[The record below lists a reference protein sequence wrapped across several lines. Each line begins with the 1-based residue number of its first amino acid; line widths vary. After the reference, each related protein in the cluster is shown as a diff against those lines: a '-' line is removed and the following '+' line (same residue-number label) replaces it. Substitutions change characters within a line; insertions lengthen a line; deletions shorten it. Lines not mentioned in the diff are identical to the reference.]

1 MKLNYF
7 VGVSTMSAKMYVCN
21 GCCCGRIE
29 KGNDEVP
36 IEDLRLAWE
45 KYELEDAVKLT
56 ISGCLGPCSMKNVS
70 LIKTDL
76 GQTWLGNLSGKEH
89 YEALIEWALNVKQNG
104 IGTELPEL
112 LSNLQFE
119 REPLV

>member
-1 MKLNYF
+1 
-7 VGVSTMSAKMYVCN
+7 
-21 GCCCGRIE
+21 
-29 KGNDEVP
+29 
-36 IEDLRLAWE
+36 
-45 KYELEDAVKLT
+45 
-56 ISGCLGPCSMKNVS
+56 MKNVS